1 MAKHWRTV
9 ANTFN
14 SAVARGSGSEWFV
27 ELLAVSFSFSPDF
40 LEVPCDDKTPCEIIE
55 FEQLVK

>member
-40 LEVPCDDKTPCEIIE
+40 FEMPCDDKTPCEII
-55 FEQLVK
+55 